1 MRPGPSCCPT
11 GLRKPLAREDAT
23 RLAALV
29 KAAADPARLQLLSI
43 IGHEEE
49 SCVCDLQEIIG
60 LSQPTISY
68 HLKKLTDAG
77 LITRTSRGTWAW
89 YRLDPERM
97 AELSAVFDV
106 HSLAYHS

>member
-1 MRPGPSCCPT
+1 MNLGPSCCPT
-11 GLRKPLAREDAT
+11 GLRRPLERDEAT
-23 RLAALV
+23 RLANLV

-77 LITRTSRGTWAW
+77 LLTRSTRGTWAW
-89 YRLDPERM
+89 YRLDPEKM